1 MALSMEEVST
11 SVAKLVEERSSAV
24 VRVEGRRRLAASGIV
39 WSAAGIIV
47 TANHV
52 VERNQVSVGL
62 PDGNE
67 LNATVVGRDAGID
80 LAVLRADTDGL
91 LPANWITGSTLPVGS
106 LVLAL
111 GRPRQHTQAT
121 LGIISA
127 VEGEWRTRMGG
138 TIDAYVQTDVLMYPG
153 FSGGPLMSAAGQF
166 IGLNSSGL
174 ARGVSVT
181 VPIQTLAPAV
191 ESILAHGHVQ
201 RGYLGVGVQPVRL
214 SDSLRELVAQE
225 RGLMVMSVEAGSPA
239 EQAGIAQGD
248 LLIRLG
254 DSALT
259 DVEELQ
265 LLLRSVAVGQ
275 QVEVRLLRGGSIH
288 NLGVT
293 IGQST
298 G

>member
-52 VERNQVSVGL
+52 VERNQVAIGL

-265 LLLRSVAVGQ
+265 LLLRSAAVGQ